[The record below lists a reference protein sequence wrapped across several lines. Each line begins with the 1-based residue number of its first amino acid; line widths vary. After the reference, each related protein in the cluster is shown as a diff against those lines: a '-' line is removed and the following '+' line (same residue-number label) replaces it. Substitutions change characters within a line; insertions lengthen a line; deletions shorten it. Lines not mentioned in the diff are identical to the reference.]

1 MNPLLHS
8 SGVINMRTLLSASAL
23 IVVMALLLG
32 AAPAS
37 QGVSVGEFAV
47 ILADQLTEGADE
59 APLTAEAASET
70 LQKAGIKLRGDL
82 SSPATEEDAVQAF
95 RDLGITLQSQ
105 NGSAPLLR
113 DQVRSL
119 IGVFGASLT
128 AKASTSGTLR
138 VSGGK
143 EFSTT
148 PMPGLESITD
158 CQTLPKTQ
166 DCQQCC
172 RALFTGSQNEQHS
185 NRICGKACNSKN
197 RNVSASEP
205 TP

>member
-1 MNPLLHS
+1 MNLMIHS
-8 SGVINMRTLLSASAL
+8 IGVIRMRTILSASAL
-23 IVVMALLLG
+23 LVIMALLLG

-47 ILADQLTEGADE
+47 MLAGHLASDTEA
-59 APLTAEAASET
+59 APVTAEAASQT

-82 SSPATEEDAVQAF
+82 TSPATEEDAVQAF
-95 RDLGITLQSQ
+95 RHLGITIQSQ

-113 DQVRSL
+113 NQVQSL
-119 IGVFGASLT
+119 IGVFGSSL
-128 AKASTSGTLR
+128 AANSAPSAPVK
-138 VSGGK
+138 VSGAV
-143 EFSTT
+143 TT
-148 PMPGLESITD
+148 NPVPGLESITD
-158 CQTLPKTQ
+158 CQALPKTQ

-172 RALFTGSQNEQHS
+172 RDLFAGGQNDVHS

-197 RNVSASEP
+197 REVSASEP